1 VHSLQERL
9 ARLGAEQPGANLVG
23 WIRRLL
29 EEVDYRAEVDRC
41 YPDPATREERWSGVL
56 EVLDYAE
63 NHVRRAKKP
72 GLASFLEALA
82 LQDQDRKDKD
92 KESKRDAV
100 MMMTLHAAK
109 GLEFPRVYL
118 IGVEE
123 GILPHGRSVAE
134 DTVEEERR
142 LMYVGITRAQR
153 HLTVSVTKTRSKF
166 GTRVESHASRFLYE
180 MIEQP
185 PPKGWRAAGAKEG
198 AEGAAAAGSA
208 RPGATKKPTAKG
220 GTKGRG
226 KKSSGPPR
234 STRRGV

>member
-1 VHSLQERL
+1 
-9 ARLGAEQPGANLVG
+9 
-23 WIRRLL
+23 
-29 EEVDYRAEVDRC
+29 VDRC
-41 YPDPATREERWSGVL
+41 YPDPATREERWASVM
-56 EVLDYAE
+56 EVLNYAE

-72 GLASFLEALA
+72 TLASFLEALT
-82 LQDQDRKDKD
+82 LQNDDSRDKD
-92 KESKRDAV
+92 KESTRDAV

-153 HLTVSVTKTRSKF
+153 HLTISVTKTRSKF

-180 MIEQP
+180 LLEQA
-185 PPKGWRAAGAKEG
+185 PPKGWRAAGSKEE
-198 AEGAAAAGSA
+198 A
-208 RPGATKKPTAKG
+208 PGEEPSKKASKKKATKKKAG
-220 GTKGRG
+220 
-226 KKSSGPPR
+226 GPPR

>member
-1 VHSLQERL
+1 
-9 ARLGAEQPGANLVG
+9 
-23 WIRRLL
+23 
-29 EEVDYRAEVDRC
+29 
-41 YPDPATREERWSGVL
+41 
-56 EVLDYAE
+56 
-63 NHVRRAKKP
+63 
-72 GLASFLEALA
+72 
-82 LQDQDRKDKD
+82 
-92 KESKRDAV
+92 